1 MMGKRKSSYHDMLRQ
16 DLSQLVDDLEL
27 PELYQ
32 RSMKA
37 RWLDQLLWTD
47 KKAAQAQK
55 RFYFF
60 RLTTVIGGVIIP
72 ALVAFNHVS
81 PRDGETRGLNGFLLF
96 SLTQVVAVCTAVEE
110 FCQYGARWRQYRAT
124 AENLKSEGWQFFQ
137 LSGTY
142 RKAGSHLQ
150 AYPVFST
157 RVERLIRRD
166 VQAYLSEVIKD
177 QKQEDE
183 ENSENSS
190 DVEISQLSALHS
202 GFFSGVSADTSTS
215 IKEPISPTTFAQ
227 QYESQPSEF
236 LASSIQSLMPP
247 VESENSDDSSE
258 STPK

>member
-1 MMGKRKSSYHDMLRQ
+1 MGKRKPSYHDTLRQ
-16 DLSQLVDDLEL
+16 DLSKLVEDLEL

-60 RLTTVIGGVIIP
+60 RLTTVIGGVIVP

-81 PRDGETRGLNGFLLF
+81 PRDGEARGLNGLLLF

-157 RVERLIRRD
+157 RVERIIRRD
-166 VQAYLSEVIKD
+166 VQTYLSEVIKD
-177 QKQEDE
+177 QKQEAE
-183 ENSENSS
+183 ENAEN
-190 DVEISQLSALHS
+190 DNGVEISRLSALHS
-202 GFFSGVSADTSTS
+202 GFFANTSS
-215 IKEPISPTTFAQ
+215 EGSSSLKEPIAPTTFSQ
-227 QYESQPSEF
+227 HYESEPSEF
-236 LASSIQSLMPP
+236 LSSSIESLMPP
-247 VESENSDDSSE
+247 IEAKNSNESDDSA
-258 STPK
+258 PK